1 MKRTAI
7 LIAALAGLLLA
18 AQAQAQAPGQGL
30 YVGLGVGTVWSKG
43 GQVYADTIN
52 EDASPGGKAYIGYM
66 SDDNW
71 GMEFGLHSLGKY
83 EIEFGGAKIA
93 DMKTNALSISGVY
106 TQPLFATGYNVNVR
120 LGLAFTDARYTC
132 ASLCG
137 SGTPANLDT
146 RKRGISGTI
155 GLGIGARITQ
165 ALSMRVDFDHFGDV
179 KHRVDFTEF
188 NESYDVLSAN
198 LQLLF

>member
-1 MKRTAI
+1 MNRTAI

-30 YVGLGVGTVWSKG
+30 YIGLGVGTVWSKG
-43 GQVYADTIN
+43 GQIYNDTVN

-66 SDDNW
+66 SNDNW
-71 GMEFGLHSLGKY
+71 GMEFGLHALGEFEAK
-83 EIEFGGAKIA
+83 FGGAKIA

-106 TQPLFATGYNVNVR
+106 TQPLFASGYNVNVR

-137 SGTPANLDT
+137 SGTPANVDT
-146 RKRGISGTI
+146 KKRGTSGTI
-155 GLGIGARITQ
+155 GIGIGAKITQ
-165 ALSMRVDFDHFGDV
+165 ALSMRVDFDHFGSV
-179 KHRVDFTEF
+179 KHQVDATEF